1 MSGKPIRLLAAA
13 ALACAAVAAHAAP
26 TVEEAANKELELRQL
41 KAEAEIEDVRSKK
54 GSAGAAAQAPGPVR
68 TLPAAVAGSQGEDE
82 DLRLAGVYG
91 LGNEL
96 RADILYRGA
105 VITLSKANPQMGPW
119 KLVGIEPNAIKL
131 ARGKQV
137 RTILVSSTVGQQ
149 AGGMTTPGGMPYSQG
164 ALPALP
170 AAPYR

>member
-1 MSGKPIRLLAAA
+1 MSGKQIRILAVA
-13 ALACAAVAAHAAP
+13 ALACAAVVAHAAP

-41 KAEAEIEDVRSKK
+41 KAEAEIEDVRAKK
-54 GSAGAAAQAPGPVR
+54 AGATQAPGQPHGPV
-68 TLPAAVAGSQGEDE
+68 PAAVATSRADEDE

-119 KLVGIEPNAIKL
+119 KLVAIEPNAIKL

-149 AGGMTTPGGMPYSQG
+149 AGGMTTPGAVPYGPGS
-164 ALPALP
+164 LPALP
-170 AAPYR
+170 AAQYR

>member
-1 MSGKPIRLLAAA
+1 MSGKPIRILAAA
-13 ALACAAVAAHAAP
+13 VLACAAIAAHAAP
-26 TVEEAANKELELRQL
+26 TVEEAANTELELRQL

-54 GSAGAAAQAPGPVR
+54 GSAGAAQAPGPVR
-68 TLPAAVAGSQGEDE
+68 AVPAAVAGSQGEDE

-149 AGGMTTPGGMPYSQG
+149 AGGMTTPGGMPGS
-164 ALPALP
+164 LPALP